1 MSQFDNAN
9 SQIEELLREYDQND
23 LQENNCKNTDDLLAA
38 MQKEYKS
45 LFPNNERLPDIGE
58 KDYEDDEYSY
68 YDEEEDED
76 AAESGMDQ
84 GKTVENGAAPIKFE
98 VMKDGQSLKMD
109 DFEIIDITNSSQ
121 VMGRL
126 PEQVSALGSD

>member
-1 MSQFDNAN
+1 
-9 SQIEELLREYDQND
+9 
-23 LQENNCKNTDDLLAA
+23 

-45 LFPNNERLPDIGE
+45 LFPKNERLPDIGE

-109 DFEIIDITNSSQ
+109 DFEIIDITNSS
-121 VMGRL
+121 
-126 PEQVSALGSD
+126 